1 MKTKT
6 DLINAWLDKADKDL
20 LSSEHEL
27 SLPHQNTI
35 TETVC
40 FHCQQAAEKYLKAYL
55 VFLGIS
61 FKKTHEIGKLITM
74 CEKKDKDISALKEES
89 DKLTDYAVD
98 IRYPDE
104 FAVPTLDEAEEALE
118 IAKNVKGF
126 VLERIGEQNSQQS
139 GLQPQ

>member
-6 DLINAWLDKADKDL
+6 DLINAWLDKAGKDL
-20 LSSEHEL
+20 LSAEHEI
-27 SLPHQNTI
+27 SVPDTV

-55 VFLGIS
+55 VLLGIQ
-61 FKKTHEIGKLITM
+61 FEKTHEIGELITL
-74 CEKKDKDISALKEES
+74 CEEKDREISRLKEEA

-104 FAVPTLDEAEEALE
+104 FAVPTLEEAEEAVE
-118 IAKNVKGF
+118 IAKNVKRF
-126 VLERIGEQNSQQS
+126 VSERISKQNLQQS
-139 GLQPQ
+139 RLQLHQ